1 MRKITSTRS
10 WALARAAPHKK
21 RKKKILS
28 DLFLYIL
35 RPAGRA
41 TLFFEPLQIG
51 SRHIELYARPA
62 EVPPRTPQMALV
74 FVEARPQAAIAP
86 QFGSIETPPDGQDSL
101 FTLLRPLR

>member
-1 MRKITSTRS
+1 MANKEI
-10 WALARAAPHKK
+10 
-21 RKKKILS
+21 RKKIEQSVKN
-28 DLFLYIL
+28 FLYIIFFL
-35 RPAGRA
+35 GPRPAGRA

-62 EVPPRTPQMALV
+62 EVPPRTPQTELI

-101 FTLLRPLR
+101 LLLRPLR

>member
-1 MRKITSTRS
+1 MRDNHSHGRFFVFVFDST
-10 WALARAAPHKK
+10 
-21 RKKKILS
+21 
-28 DLFLYIL
+28 
-35 RPAGRA
+35 